1 MVKNLKKTLHLFGDI
16 RITIFLLLKLFFLI
30 LFATFAQVDI
40 GIFEANKKYFTSWF
54 IYLNEIP
61 IFFGGYLIGL
71 FLLVNLLSSHTTRF
85 RFRKNYFGIFL
96 IHFGLVLLIIGSGL
110 TSFFAEEMQI
120 SILEGETKNY
130 VEYPSEFEMVIIDQ
144 SQPDTDTVYP
154 ILLSD
159 LKKGITFKSSSIKML
174 SFAPNSIIN
183 QRGIE
188 NPKFNQLGQSFKLI
202 SMPKTYKMDERNIPG
217 MTLAVTEENKTDF
230 YLLWGGSAIYQS
242 IYIGEKSYLI
252 KLRPKRKY
260 LDFTIFLSDFS
271 RDTYSQSETAR
282 SFLSKVKVLTSS
294 GEVPFDIKMNEPLR
308 YAGYTFF
315 QSSFTDDEKTSVF
328 QVVKNP
334 SWLIPYISSLV
345 IIIGLFVQMILSM
358 KRSRTS

>member
-1 MVKNLKKTLHLFGDI
+1 MVKHLKKALRLSGDI
-16 RITIFLLLKLFFLI
+16 KITIFLLLKLFFLI

-54 IYLNEIP
+54 IYLNQFP

-71 FLLVNLLSSHTTRF
+71 LLLINLLSSHTTRF
-85 RFRKNYFGIFL
+85 RLRKNYAGIFL

-130 VEYPSEFEMVIIDQ
+130 VEYPSQFEMVFIDQ
-144 SQPDTDTVYP
+144 SKPSVDSIYP
-154 ILLSD
+154 IDFSE
-159 LKKGITFKSSSIKML
+159 LKKGVIFQSATIKVL

-217 MTLAVTEENKTDF
+217 MTLSFTYGNQTDYF
-230 YLLWGGSAIYQS
+230 LLWGGSAIYQTVS
-242 IYIGEKSYLI
+242 IGNQDFLM

-260 LDFTIFLSDFS
+260 LDFNIFLSDFS
-271 RDTYSQSETAR
+271 RVTYRQSETAQ
-282 SFLSKVKVLTSS
+282 SFLSKVKLITKS
-294 GEVPFDIKMNEPLR
+294 GEVPFDIQMNEPLR
-308 YAGYTFF
+308 YSGYTFF

-334 SWLIPYISSLV
+334 SWLIPYISSFV
-345 IIIGLFVQMILSM
+345 IIIGLFVQMISSM
-358 KRSRTS
+358 KRGRSS